1 VTALA
6 TSFALA
12 IAYLRERAL
21 ATALNVLLLALG
33 VATIIALIVTLAEA
47 EQRMERDTA
56 GVDLVIGAK
65 GSPLQLV
72 LSSLF
77 QIDAPTGNVTIGDAA
92 TIIAE
97 PQVKRAIPLAL
108 GDSYRSYRIIGT
120 NPAYADLYG
129 AKLSDGRFWT
139 QAQEAV
145 IGAEVARATGLGI
158 GKRFAGSHGLGEGGG
173 AHDQHPFVVVGVLQ
187 PAGSVID
194 RVILTSVESVWAVH
208 DHPTSAT
215 DPAKADGNHDHD
227 HDHLAGKEITAYLI
241 QYSTPLAAA
250 SFPRMVNQSSVM
262 QAASPAVE
270 TARLFSLV
278 GIGVTALKGFAA
290 VMMLCA
296 GLGIFIGQ
304 MNALNDRLADLA
316 LLRVLG
322 AGRSTVFLSVAL
334 QGIALG
340 GMGVILGFLLGHA
353 GAEWMSLAIEK
364 NHGFKLSGWVF
375 VREELW
381 VMGAA
386 MLLAIAASL
395 WPAWRAYRKAL
406 PETLIRA

>member
-1 VTALA
+1 MSAFTTALG
-6 TSFALA
+6 LA
-12 IAYLRERAL
+12 FAYLRERAL

-33 VATIIALIVTLAEA
+33 VATIIALIVTLDQA

-77 QIDAPTGNVTIGDAA
+77 QIDAPTGNVKIGDAA
-92 TIIAE
+92 VIIAE

-108 GDSYRSYRIIGT
+108 GDSYRSYRIVGT

-129 AKLSDGRFWT
+129 AAMAEGRLWN
-139 QAQEAV
+139 QALEAV
-145 IGAEVARATGLGI
+145 VGAEVARATGLAI
-158 GKRFAGSHGLGEGGG
+158 GKRFVGSHGLGEGGG
-173 AHDQHPFVVVGVLQ
+173 AHDQHPFTVVGVLK
-187 PAGSVID
+187 PTGSVID
-194 RVILTSVESVWAVH
+194 RVILTSVDSVWAVH
-208 DHPTSAT
+208 DHPEPGGE
-215 DPAKADGNHDHD
+215 DKHKHDDHD
-227 HDHLAGKEITAYLI
+227 GHDHLADKEITAYLI
-241 QYSTPLAAA
+241 QYATPLAAM
-250 SFPRMVNQSSVM
+250 SFPRMVNQSSAM

-296 GLGIFIGQ
+296 GLGIFIGL
-304 MNALNDRLADLA
+304 MNALNDRRADLA

-364 NHGFKLSGWVF
+364 NHGFKLTGWVF
-375 VREELW
+375 VREEVW
-381 VMGAA
+381 VMTAA
-386 MLLAIAASL
+386 MLLAVVAAL
-395 WPAWRAYRKAL
+395 WPAWRAYREAV
-406 PETLIRA
+406 PETLSRA

>member
-1 VTALA
+1 MSAVATSCALA
-6 TSFALA
+6 F
-12 IAYLRERAL
+12 AYLRERAL

-129 AKLSDGRFWT
+129 ATLSDGRFWT
-139 QAQEAV
+139 KAQEAV
-145 IGAEVARATGLGI
+145 IGAAVARTTGLGI
-158 GKRFAGSHGLGEGGG
+158 GQRFVGSHGLGEGGG
-173 AHDQHPFVVVGVLQ
+173 AHDQHPFVVVGVLK
-187 PAGSVID
+187 PVGSVID

-208 DHPTSAT
+208 DHPTPAAG
-215 DPAKADGNHDHD
+215 PAKAEHDHDHD
-227 HDHLAGKEITAYLI
+227 HDHLGSKEITAYLI

-250 SFPRMVNQSSVM
+250 SFPRMVNQSSAM

-296 GLGIFIGQ
+296 GLGIFIGL
-304 MNALNDRLADLA
+304 MNALNDRRADLA

-386 MLLAIAASL
+386 MLLAIVASL
-395 WPAWRAYRKAL
+395 WPAWRAYREAV
-406 PETLIRA
+406 PETLSRA